1 MKRMI
6 VMIASILVFLFTTG
20 CSQSRELAVGHWSA
34 EVDMTD
40 LTNESIIEGMGEAT
54 GEVDEIPQMEGLFVM
69 MDADFNEDGTFE
81 MGINRASCEAYY
93 QSVCDQCIDYMYQV
107 YGQMIEQNGLDIT
120 VDELLESAGYTME
133 DIVGQ
138 FESSVDIDAMVQE
151 STISG
156 KYVMNG
162 NRVFITVKGEEGT
175 SIDAGEVNGDTMTF
189 IGPDEDN
196 EYARLYPFV
205 FKKQ

>member
-1 MKRMI
+1 
-6 VMIASILVFLFTTG
+6 
-20 CSQSRELAVGHWSA
+20 
-34 EVDMTD
+34 
-40 LTNESIIEGMGEAT
+40 
-54 GEVDEIPQMEGLFVM
+54 
-69 MDADFNEDGTFE
+69 
-81 MGINRASCEAYY
+81 
-93 QSVCDQCIDYMYQV
+93 
-107 YGQMIEQNGLDIT
+107 MIEQNGLDIT
-120 VDELLESAGYTME
+120 VDELLESAGYTMD